1 VRRTPWLTGLVA
13 AVTLVGLVVQE
24 TVPGTLTSLQRS
36 PAALH
41 GELWRW
47 ATPLVVQ
54 DGWLAGAA
62 INIGGL
68 LLVGTAAEQV
78 VRRRAWLT
86 AYVGAGLVGQAFGH
100 AWQPVGAGNSVAV
113 CGLAALLVVTVA
125 RGRAGPMPLQAFA
138 ATLWCG
144 ALASAVWWPLVIVG
158 SVLAVLVNGP
168 ARNQRWTAYAV
179 VAFCAGCALL
189 LLLARDLHGGALGV
203 ALLVAAAPPVTNWF
217 VLDAD
222 TRSAA

>member
-13 AVTLVGLVVQE
+13 AVTLLGLVVQE
-24 TVPGTLTSLQRS
+24 TVPGTLAALQRS

-41 GELWRW
+41 GEPWRW
-47 ATPLVVQ
+47 VTSLVVQ
-54 DGWLAGAA
+54 DGWLAGGA
-62 INIGGL
+62 INVAGL
-68 LLVGTAAEQV
+68 LLVGIAAEQV
-78 VRRRAWLT
+78 VRRSAWIT
-86 AYVGAGLVGQAFGH
+86 VYVGAGLVGQAFGH
-100 AWQPVGAGNSVAV
+100 AWQPIGAGNSVAV

-125 RGRAGPMPLQAFA
+125 RRRAEPMPLQAFA

-168 ARNQRWTAYAV
+168 ARSQRWTPYAV
-179 VAFCAGCALL
+179 VAFCVGCAVV
-189 LLLARDLHGGALGV
+189 LLLAEDLHGGALGV

-217 VLDAD
+217 VLDPN
-222 TRSAA
+222 TRPAA